1 MSQSPGRDHTHTSLG
16 RESLARFG
24 EAMSAYRE
32 AFSQVQRILQTT
44 DLGQIPNWVFAID
57 RLPLDEIQGMS
68 EELLVAESRRR
79 RARTA
84 LHGLVELMAL
94 ENEADAKPDT
104 GDQADLPKLD
114 RFITVIN
121 AARGGGCIYVNGTFE
136 PIGRDPLPDPNDTF
150 DLPPAREKKASVE

>member
-1 MSQSPGRDHTHTSLG
+1 MTPS
-16 RESLARFG
+16 REAMARFT
-24 EAMSAYRE
+24 EAMRTYRE
-32 AFSQVQRILQTT
+32 AFAHVQQILSTS
-44 DLGQIPNWVFAID
+44 DLGPVPSWVFAID
-57 RLPLDEIQGMS
+57 RLPLDQVQAMS

-94 ENEADAKPDT
+94 EDGDVPSKPDT
-104 GDQADLPKLD
+104 GDEANLPKLD

-121 AARGGGCIYVNGTFE
+121 SARGGGCIYVNGQFE

-150 DLPPAREKKASVE
+150 DVPPVRQKADGE